1 MRTLILLIS
10 TAALGSCMAGPPS
23 QQAMA
28 WEQQQAMK
36 DQQELSM
43 RLAGRVA
50 GPAVDCL
57 PSYRARNQMNIS
69 DNTILFDYGNTIY
82 RNDPPGG
89 CPGLGSGQYA
99 LVLKPVG
106 SSLCR
111 GEIAQVRDTLGGTL
125 RGSCTLGSFV
135 PYMRAP

>member
-1 MRTLILLIS
+1 MRALIPLMS
-10 TAALGSCMAGPPS
+10 AFALGSCMAGPPS
-23 QQAMA
+23 PQAAAWDHQQAL
-28 WEQQQAMK
+28 K
-36 DQQELSM
+36 DQQELDM

-50 GPAVDCL
+50 GPPTDCL
-57 PSYRARNQMNIS
+57 PAHRANNQLNIS

-99 LVLKPVG
+99 LVLRPVG

-111 GEIAQVRDTLGGTL
+111 GEIAQVKDTMSGML
-125 RGSCTLGSFV
+125 RGTCTLGAFV
-135 PYMRAP
+135 PYTRAP